1 VLPGAAAH
9 VFVADLAQP
18 ELADDDRH
26 HLERVL
32 RLRAGEAVT
41 ASDGCGGWRLCR
53 YEGAGRVSPV
63 GEPSASPRPSPAVGV
78 AFALVKG
85 DRPEWA
91 VQKLAEAGVD
101 HIMPITTERCV
112 VQWAG
117 EKGVRHVARLRALA
131 VAAARQSRQVWLP
144 SVHEVQPLAV
154 VVGAAGPVALAQMG
168 GSPLSLA
175 VPTILVGPEGGWAPA
190 ELDLALARVSLGPTV
205 LRAETAAV
213 AAGVLLCALRAGI
226 VRPVT

>member
-1 VLPGAAAH
+1 VLPEAAAH

-18 ELADDDRH
+18 ELVDDDRH

-41 ASDGCGGWRLCR
+41 VSDGLGGWRLCR
-53 YEGAGRVSPV
+53 YAGGGEVSPD
-63 GEPSASPRPSPAVGV
+63 GEVVVEARPAPPVGV
-78 AFALVKG
+78 AFALIKG

-101 HIMPITTERCV
+101 HIMPITTDRCV
-112 VQWAG
+112 VQWTG

-144 SVHEVQPLAV
+144 SVHEVQPLAAV
-154 VVGAAGPVALAQMG
+154 VASSGAAALAQMG
-168 GSPLSLA
+168 GLPLTLA
-175 VPTILVGPEGGWAPA
+175 VPTILVGPEGGWSAA
-190 ELDLALARVSLGPTV
+190 ELDPVLPRVSLGPTV

-226 VRPVT
+226 VGPVS